1 MYVWFTSSRMWPW
14 GVSDKSERRK
24 QSLEIKS
31 KNEISIK
38 IKDKLGGIIFFKLL
52 KFEKSNLKLSTYI
65 MITKTREEFYNNTV
79 IVKRIMSYRNG
90 LIHQLKTIW
99 GTLGN
104 NFTSLTTFQLVSVTM
119 QLLLLNKTEEKP
131 RNNYVRWRFH
141 LIFLAKSIQIGLNHL
156 R

>member
-52 KFEKSNLKLSTYI
+52 KFEKSNLKLSTCI

-79 IVKRIMSYRNG
+79 IVKWTMSYRNG

-99 GTLGN
+99 GALGN

-131 RNNYVRWRFH
+131 RNNYMRWRFH
-141 LIFLAKSIQIGLNHL
+141 LIFLAKSIHIGLNHL